1 MKQDFNISV
10 SSLNCAWYYAKA
22 FSLEFLCHLL
32 LEWTGENSDN
42 ICENQAFFKES
53 FVLTH
58 LILFLNFHFTRVGDF
73 IYTATSRR
81 KETELY
87 SSISVLKNKQINTL
101 SVYLKYCMLD
111 SSLEKTSEEY
121 SVNAVVERVYYW

>member
-1 MKQDFNISV
+1 MTTFVKIKHFLKSP
-10 SSLNCAWYYAKA
+10 LYY
-22 FSLEFLCHLL
+22 L
-32 LEWTGENSDN
+32 
-42 ICENQAFFKES
+42 
-53 FVLTH
+53 H

-73 IYTATSRR
+73 IYTDTSRR

-121 SVNAVVERVYYW
+121 SVNAVVERVYY